1 MNEIYWIQRLDFIN
15 VLIGTI
21 LILSI
26 VAIIALIIVSI
37 LIQVDAYDEDDRLKA
52 KSFWKATIITSI
64 VTMMVS
70 VGYGFIPTKQDMYE
84 IYAIGGTIE
93 YVRNSDEVKQL
104 PEKTVKALNMWLDEY
119 TKDKE
124 TE

>member
-1 MNEIYWIQRLDFIN
+1 MNEIYWIQRLDFID
-15 VLIGTI
+15 VLIGAI

-37 LIQVDAYDEDDRLKA
+37 LIQADAYSEDDKLKA

-64 VTMMVS
+64 VTMMVA

-93 YVRNSDEVKQL
+93 YVRNSDEMKQL
-104 PEKTVKALNMWLDEY
+104 PEKTVKALNLWLDEY
-119 TKDKE
+119 TKEKE